1 MSKTHLIKN
10 TIKKYLYHYVFSE
23 NKIESS
29 QDKAILEY
37 FLSDDTII
45 LSKKMLKK
53 YIKVKELSDETLP
66 PHLLRFEEIE
76 EWKEEREPKPFVDIK
91 IAKDRYVTVFSKK
104 REIYLDLKIQQS
116 YAYCEKNVEKFI
128 KEWKQHEPLADDFFL
143 TALENMSD

>member
-10 TIKKYLYHYVFSE
+10 TIKKYLYHYE

-29 QDKAILEY
+29 KDKAILEY

-53 YIKVKELSDETLP
+53 YIKVKELSDEILPP

-76 EWKEEREPKPFVDIK
+76 KWKEECEPKPFVDIK

-116 YAYCEKNVEKFI
+116 YVDCENVEKFI

-143 TALENMSD
+143 TALENMPD

>member
-10 TIKKYLYHYVFSE
+10 TIKKYLYHYE
-23 NKIESS
+23 NKIESGR
-29 QDKAILEY
+29 DKAILEY

-66 PHLLRFEEIE
+66 PFLVRFEEIK
-76 EWKEEREPKPFVDIK
+76 EWKEECEPKPFVDIK

-116 YAYCEKNVEKFI
+116 YTYCENVEFI

-143 TALENMSD
+143 TVLENMSD